1 MPASCWTFSF
11 FEDKEGQL
19 RTLAELPGKTLTYS
33 DRQGALGSYAELLP
47 AETPVLIMDHE
58 ADLQFMA
65 LVEYLKE
72 GEIHFR
78 RLDAALDQS
87 GDEQDE
93 TAASLFAE
101 LMQRPSLTLS
111 LRSLGADRL
120 PLLLTQD
127 EETRRLKEVKELL
140 GQTEHSPTHIDLD
153 QLIAERGEDMRVILN
168 KDNPLVTVL
177 QKTLKEGKKEES
189 ERLAAYLLDL
199 AKLARGELKGDELKH
214 FLSKCQNFAEEAL
227 KG

>member
-1 MPASCWTFSF
+1 
-11 FEDKEGQL
+11 
-19 RTLAELPGKTLTYS
+19 
-33 DRQGALGSYAELLP
+33 
-47 AETPVLIMDHE
+47 
-58 ADLQFMA
+58 MA

-87 GDEQDE
+87 GDEPDE
-93 TAASLFAE
+93 QAASLFAE
-101 LMQRPSLTLS
+101 LMQRPALTLS
-111 LRSLGADRL
+111 LRSLGADKL

-127 EETRRLKEVKELL
+127 EETRRLKEVRELL
-140 GQTEHSPTHIDLD
+140 GQTEHSPTHMDLD

-168 KDNPLVTVL
+168 KDNPLIAVL

-189 ERLAAYLLDL
+189 QKLAAYLLDL
-199 AKLARGELKGDELKH
+199 AKLARGELKGDELKL

-227 KG
+227 QG